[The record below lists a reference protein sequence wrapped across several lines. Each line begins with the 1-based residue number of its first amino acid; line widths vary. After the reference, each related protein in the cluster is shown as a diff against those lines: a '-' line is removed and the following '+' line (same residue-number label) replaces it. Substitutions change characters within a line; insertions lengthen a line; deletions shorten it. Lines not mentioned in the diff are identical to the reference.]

1 MVVRWIFIKDFQFLT
16 LIGITKMDIQ
26 LEKKKGLKLKHYGYI
41 ALGVLLVF
49 MAWKLLF
56 NTSGSTFRTEKDKLT
71 IAEVTP
77 GKFDDYITING
88 SVAPI
93 STIYMDAY
101 EGGRVT
107 EKLIEEGA
115 TVKKGDIILT
125 LENSN
130 LYEQILASES
140 NLALKQNDLRSTK
153 LTFDSRQVEGRK
165 SLATTSYELTRLKR
179 NYEQNKALYADE
191 LISKEAY
198 LIAKESYE
206 LSLKQHEIVKLQTE
220 QDDKMR
226 KTSLSGLDTDLSRM
240 QKTLSMVYERL
251 DHLNVR
257 APADGQLGFLDAEI
271 GQSIG
276 QGERIGQINVLTNF
290 KIEADIDEHYIDRVK
305 RDLNATLERNG
316 QEYILRLRKV
326 YPEVRN
332 GKFKV
337 DLVFTDKKPE
347 TIRAGQSYNI
357 KLQLGES
364 NDALLLPKGGFFQST
379 GGQWVFVVDV
389 NGGAAIK
396 RNIRI
401 GKQNSRYYEILEGL
415 DGGEKVIT
423 SNYDSFG
430 DAERIV
436 LK

>member
-1 MVVRWIFIKDFQFLT
+1 
-16 LIGITKMDIQ
+16 MDIQ

-41 ALGVLLVF
+41 ALGIL
-49 MAWKLLF
+49 LLF
-56 NTSGSTFRTEKDKLT
+56 VGYKLIFATSMSTFRTEKERLSLST
-71 IAEVTP
+71 VTD

-88 SVAPI
+88 NVAPI
-93 STIYMDAY
+93 ATIYMDAY
-101 EGGRVT
+101 EGGRVS
-107 EKLIEEGA
+107 EKLIEEGSM
-115 TVKKGDIILT
+115 VKKGDIILK
-125 LENSN
+125 LENMA

-165 SLATTSYELTRLKR
+165 SLATAQYDVQRLKR
-179 NYEQNKALYADE
+179 AYEQNQELYEEE
-191 LISKEAY
+191 LVSKETF
-198 LIAKESYE
+198 LKSKEDYQLAE
-206 LSLKQHEIVKLQTE
+206 KQLEIVKLQTE
-220 QDDKMR
+220 QDDELR
-226 KTSLSGLDTDLSRM
+226 ETSLKGLDTDLARM

-271 GQSIG
+271 GQNISQG
-276 QGERIGQINVLTNF
+276 QRIGQINVLTDF

-305 RDLNATLERNG
+305 RDLSATLERNG
-316 QEYILRLRKV
+316 NEYKLRLRKV

-332 GKFKV
+332 GRFRV
-337 DLVFTDKKPE
+337 DLVFLDERPE

-357 KLQLGES
+357 RLQLGAS

-379 GGQWVFVVDV
+379 GGQWVFVVSPDG
-389 NGGAAIK
+389 NEAIK
-396 RNIRI
+396 RNVRL
-401 GKQNSRYYEILEGL
+401 GKQNSRYYEVLEGL
-415 DGGEKVIT
+415 QPGEQVIT

>member
-1 MVVRWIFIKDFQFLT
+1 
-16 LIGITKMDIQ
+16 MDIQ

-41 ALGVLLVF
+41 ALGIL
-49 MAWKLLF
+49 LLF
-56 NTSGSTFRTEKDKLT
+56 VGYKLIFASSMSTFRTEKERLT
-71 IAEVTP
+71 LSTVTD

-88 SVAPI
+88 NVAPI
-93 STIYMDAY
+93 ATIYMDAY
-101 EGGRVT
+101 EGGRVS
-107 EKLIEEGA
+107 EKLIEEGSM
-115 TVKKGDIILT
+115 VKKGDIILK
-125 LENSN
+125 LENMG

-165 SLATTSYELTRLKR
+165 SLATAQYDVQRLR
-179 NYEQNKALYADE
+179 RAYEQNQELYKEE
-191 LISKEAY
+191 LISKETF
-198 LIAKESYE
+198 LKSKEDYE
-206 LSLKQHEIVKLQTE
+206 LAEKQLEIVKLQTE
-220 QDDKMR
+220 QDDELR
-226 KTSLSGLDTDLSRM
+226 RTSLTGLDADLERM

-271 GQSIG
+271 GQNISQG
-276 QGERIGQINVLTNF
+276 QRIGQINVLTDF

-305 RDLNATLERNG
+305 RDLSATLERNG
-316 QEYILRLRKV
+316 KEYKLRLRKV

-332 GKFKV
+332 GRFRV
-337 DLVFTDKKPE
+337 DLVFVDDKPE

-357 KLQLGES
+357 RLQLGES

-379 GGQWVFVVDV
+379 GGQWVFVVNP
-389 NGGAAIK
+389 NGDEAIR
-396 RNIRI
+396 RNVRL
-401 GKQNSRYYEILEGL
+401 GKQNSRYYEVLEGL
-415 DGGEKVIT
+415 QPGEQVIT